1 MSIADTDLVEVLRG
15 GVSYKATGTQINDYL
30 APSGYEVTNSIDF
43 SKGNGTMNWG
53 NNVYSDTYTSARG
66 YAVKNQQRNVVMS
79 FWIKPIPFTV
89 SREAI
94 LFTDNADNNGND
106 TRMFIT
112 PTGALMVQWVSEF
125 FCTKGG
131 FIKFNEWNHVFM
143 RWSNYGPNPSVNLS
157 DAQRFER
164 TDTVIN
170 GVKLAFADMDLTVS
184 GGKQLPSFEID
195 EGSTNEANLPLYFRG
210 FDDKGDQSEYVKQS
224 VFGGQKNAKNSTN
237 ISLCNAKLAEF
248 IILDLPDNFV
258 NTTVSYFPNM
268 STVNDFA
275 EFNSAGKWIPKDP
288 RLSTNIKFKDADPA
302 KSPVAYYLEFKD
314 ANKLWA
320 SPETTF
326 QLQNT
331 ATIGLA
337 KGVTSAY
344 QSTDTPTST

>member
-53 NNVYSDTYTSARG
+53 NNLYSDTYTSARG
-66 YAVKNQQRNVVMS
+66 YAVKNQQRNVVIS

-94 LFTDNADNNGND
+94 LFADNASSSGDD

-112 PTGALMVQWVSEF
+112 PTGALMIQFVNEF

-164 TDTVIN
+164 VDIVIN
-170 GVKLAFADMDLTVS
+170 GVKLAFADLDTS
-184 GGKQLPSFEID
+184 DTLPSLDIR
-195 EGSTNEANLPLYFRG
+195 GNTPPLRSNAPLYLSLESSG
-210 FDDKGDQSEYVKQS
+210 DDESDKIKQTA
-224 VFGGQKNAKNSTN
+224 FGGDKRAENTSTK
-237 ISLCNAKLAEF
+237 LLTAKLAEF

-314 ANKLWA
+314 ASKLWL
-320 SPETTF
+320 SPETDF

-331 ATIGLA
+331 ATIDSVT
-337 KGVTSAY
+337 GVTSAY